1 MGLLEPSE
9 TAEPERVQGQ
19 AEKLGVP
26 PGDILLRVGATTL
39 HEDISQSEVVSLIKS
54 IARPF
59 TIRFRLGHEN

>member
-1 MGLLEPSE
+1 M
-9 TAEPERVQGQ
+9 QGQ